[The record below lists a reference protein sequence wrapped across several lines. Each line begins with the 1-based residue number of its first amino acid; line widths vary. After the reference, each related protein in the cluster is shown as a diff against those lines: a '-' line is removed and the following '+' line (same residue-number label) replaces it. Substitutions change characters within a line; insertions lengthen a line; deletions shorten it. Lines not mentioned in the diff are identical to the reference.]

1 MKKLLLLPVA
11 LFSLMFAAGCG
22 GGPSGSGGGGTGTF
36 SNSSLNGQYA
46 YRLTGLL
53 YNSNGS
59 TSSYAEAGTFTA
71 DGSGHI
77 TAGVDDLVVGGSA
90 LATFTSV
97 TGSYAVNS
105 DGTGSITL
113 NNVNLGTVTL
123 AITLASSSKLYIIEQ
138 DPANTFGVAELQ
150 SSSTLTST
158 PSGNFTFRIH
168 DQGVAS
174 RAGAFTVNA
183 GAIAGSEDL
192 LAGGNLDNGTGSPL
206 SITGTLLAPS
216 GGRGTGSFNDGL
228 STVQFIYYIIDAN
241 NIRILRTDSG
251 LVSLGRAETQTGNF
265 TSNAAFSGSYAFG
278 SRADDSFSINGQ
290 NTVGVITADG
300 NGNITGGSY
309 DAVID
314 GTPVSNAA
322 ISSGGTYVVGQD
334 GSVVVNFTTSTGASI
349 QQIFWLVSPSRA
361 FFLTNDSTKY
371 EDGIADLQQ
380 SSSFTNTSI
389 NGQYAFVM
397 DGFVQNTANLDR
409 VGWISGDG
417 GGNMSWYEGV
427 NSSGTYNVP
436 GTLTGTYSVATNGRA
451 MATINGL
458 SQGSNDLVFYLVSNS
473 QAYILQDFT
482 GYEIIGA
489 MDLQ

>member
-1 MKKLLLLPVA
+1 MKTLFLPLALLP
-11 LFSLMFAAGCG
+11 LMFAAGCG

-59 TSSYAEAGTFTA
+59 TSSYAEAGTFSA
-71 DGSGHI
+71 DGGGHI
-77 TAGVDDLVVGGSA
+77 TAGVDDLVVGGTA
-90 LATFTSV
+90 LATSTSV
-97 TGSYAVNS
+97 TGTYSVNG

-113 NNVNLGTVTL
+113 NNAGLGTETL

-150 SSSTLTST
+150 SSSTLTT
-158 PSGNFTFRIH
+158 VPSGTFTFRIH
-168 DQGVAS
+168 DQGTAS

-183 GAIAGSEDL
+183 GTIAGSEDL
-192 LAGGNLDNGTGSPL
+192 LAGGNLDNGTGAPL
-206 SITGTLLAPS
+206 PITGSLLTPT

-228 STVQFIYYIIDAN
+228 STVQFVYYVVDAN

-251 LVSLGRAETQTGNF
+251 LVSLGRAETQTGTF
-265 TSNAAFSGSYAFG
+265 TSNAAFKGSYAFG
-278 SRADDSFSINGQ
+278 SRADDTFSINGQ

-300 NGNITGGSY
+300 NGAITGGAY

-314 GTPVSNAA
+314 GSPVSNAA
-322 ISSGGTYVVGQD
+322 ITSGGTYTVGQD

-397 DGFVQNTANLDR
+397 DGFVVSTANIDR

-427 NSSGTYNVP
+427 NSSGTYGNP

-451 MATINGL
+451 TATINGL
-458 SQGSNDLVFYLVSNS
+458 SQGSNDLVFYLVSGS
-473 QAYILQDFT
+473 QAYILQDFS
-482 GYEIIGA
+482 GYEVIGA